1 MRTCFKF
8 LSINYT
14 YIYSAPGGGLLLSV
28 SKALLAFNE
37 MYRNRRLQCQFNGQ
51 AATAA
56 AANRANQKQL
66 NSQNVK
72 RRLRSPR
79 C

>member
-1 MRTCFKF
+1 VRTCFKF
-8 LSINYT
+8 LSM
-14 YIYSAPGGGLLLSV
+14 YSAPGGGLLLSV
-28 SKALLAFNE
+28 SKALLVFNE

-51 AATAA
+51 AATA